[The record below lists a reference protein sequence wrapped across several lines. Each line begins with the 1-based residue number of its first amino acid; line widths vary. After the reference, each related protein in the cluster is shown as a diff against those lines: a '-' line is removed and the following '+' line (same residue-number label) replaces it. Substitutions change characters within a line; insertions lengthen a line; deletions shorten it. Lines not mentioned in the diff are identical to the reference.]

1 MSELSKDVAQE
12 WLESWDRQQEGYL
25 PDREERF
32 TAMIDA
38 LVSGVARTDPLVV
51 DLGCGPGSLS
61 TRILKAV
68 PEATVI
74 GLDTDPLLLELGRAA
89 FGGTEG
95 LSFVESDIG
104 QSGWS
109 NGLELQRRADAAV
122 STTALHWLPP
132 QQLRALYF
140 ELATVLAPG
149 GLLLNGDN
157 LRETAPRLRNIE
169 EKMVDHSK
177 QRRFGEARPVQWG
190 QWWDEVLADPTLS
203 KITSRKATAGHHGN
217 ESGDLAT
224 HVEALLEAG
233 FAEVGTVWQSGHNR
247 VLCAVR

>member
-149 GLLLNGDN
+149 GLLLNG
-157 LRETAPRLRNIE
+157 
-169 EKMVDHSK
+169 
-177 QRRFGEARPVQWG
+177 
-190 QWWDEVLADPTLS
+190 
-203 KITSRKATAGHHGN
+203 
-217 ESGDLAT
+217 
-224 HVEALLEAG
+224 
-233 FAEVGTVWQSGHNR
+233 
-247 VLCAVR
+247 